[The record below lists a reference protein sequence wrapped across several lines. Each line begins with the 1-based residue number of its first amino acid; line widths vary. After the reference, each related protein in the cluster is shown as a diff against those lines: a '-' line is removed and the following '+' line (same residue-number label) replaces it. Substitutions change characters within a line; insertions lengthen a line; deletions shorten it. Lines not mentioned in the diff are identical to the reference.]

1 MKTKKK
7 ICWEN
12 VLVAV
17 LIMICTLWFIAAL
30 LVSTSPKKSEPEK
43 GYSMTVAH
51 SGTPGDASYSVTL
64 YGPDGE
70 PVLRLDA
77 YHVAGTFEEPGY
89 SYGFTWL
96 DDVELKISEVWGQ

>member
-1 MKTKKK
+1 MKKK
-7 ICWEN
+7 AKDYLTLVAIVLIP
-12 VLVAV
+12 VLVAA
-17 LIMICTLWFIAAL
+17 MIVGI
-30 LVSTSPKKSEPEK
+30 SNKEQPEQEHQA
-43 GYSMTVAH
+43 GYSMMVAH

>member
-1 MKTKKK
+1 MKMKTKEWMSAVA
-7 ICWEN
+7 IC
-12 VLVAV
+12 L
-17 LIMICTLWFIAAL
+17 AAIL
-30 LVSTSPKKSEPEK
+30 LALMLASIPSQKSGPEK

-51 SGTPGDASYSVTL
+51 SADPGDASYSVTL

>member
-1 MKTKKK
+1 MKKK
-7 ICWEN
+7 AKDYLTLAAIVLIP
-12 VLVAV
+12 VLVAA
-17 LIMICTLWFIAAL
+17 MIVGIP
-30 LVSTSPKKSEPEK
+30 SREQPEQGQQA

-96 DDVELKISEVWGQ
+96 DDVDLNITETWGNG